1 MTFGEI
7 KNQLADRLLP
17 ELETKLKEKYN
28 MKTFNTDK
36 PVLRTGLLLL
46 GVFVAALTGA
56 VTGLLLFGTIVDYFI
71 K

>member
-1 MTFGEI
+1 
-7 KNQLADRLLP
+7 
-17 ELETKLKEKYN
+17 

-46 GVFVAALTGA
+46 GVFVAALTGVA
-56 VTGLLLFGTIVDYFI
+56 TGLLLFGVIVDYFV